1 MNTEDCSLDST
12 RSGYRILMCWVLLIA
27 LDFCLMAFAF
37 AQEIDAPAE
46 TAPVQ
51 ITEVRIPGPDGVVS
65 NAIRFE
71 AIDVFIDSGDQPLAA
86 WQLELSCHTK
96 DVEIVGIE
104 GGEHPAFKEPPF
116 YDPRA
121 MNNNRVILGAFSTDS
136 DESIPGA
143 AVEWHACICKSPD
156 PANDFGTRSSP
167 RPHRPTEG
175 RYRANCRLRRH
186 RGELSFVLNLKFQI
200 SNVLNNESSVFEL
213 ASRRI
218 VT

>member
-1 MNTEDCSLDST
+1 MNDETCQSMH
-12 RSGYRILMCWVLLIA
+12 SGSRCKIPMCWVLLIA

-37 AQEIDAPAE
+37 AQEIDTPGE
-46 TAPVQ
+46 TNPVQ

-116 YDPRA
+116 CDPRA

-136 DESIPGA
+136 DEQLPSGRSRVARVHVQITGPGERLWYTELTTA
-143 AVEWHACICKSPD
+143 A
-156 PANDFGTRSSP
+156 SSN
-167 RPHRPTEG
+167 G
-175 RYRANCRLRRH
+175 RKIQ
-186 RGELSFVLNLKFQI
+186 GELSI
-200 SNVLNNESSVFEL
+200 SK
-213 ASRRI
+213 AQG
-218 VT
+218 

>member
-1 MNTEDCSLDST
+1 MNAENYLVDST
-12 RSGYRILMCWVLLIA
+12 RGGYRIPMCWVLLIA

-37 AQEIDAPAE
+37 AQESASPAE
-46 TAPVQ
+46 TDPVQ
-51 ITEVRIPGPDGVVS
+51 ITEVRIPGPDEVAS

-86 WQLELSCHTK
+86 WQLELISRTK

-136 DESIPGA
+136 DEQLPSGRSRVARVHVQITGPGERLWHTELTTSASSDGRKIPA
-143 AVEWHACICKSPD
+143 
-156 PANDFGTRSSP
+156 
-167 RPHRPTEG
+167 
-175 RYRANCRLRRH
+175 
-186 RGELSFVLNLKFQI
+186 ELSIAKAQG
-200 SNVLNNESSVFEL
+200 
-213 ASRRI
+213 
-218 VT
+218 

>member
-136 DESIPGA
+136 DEQHPRGRSRVARVHLQVTGPGERLWHTEFTTA
-143 AVEWHACICKSPD
+143 A
-156 PANDFGTRSSP
+156 SSD
-167 RPHRPTEG
+167 G
-175 RYRANCRLRRH
+175 RKMQ
-186 RGELSFVLNLKFQI
+186 GELSIAKAQ
-200 SNVLNNESSVFEL
+200 E
-213 ASRRI
+213 
-218 VT
+218 